1 MASAFSFDEQVT
13 ACDLCGGTR
22 LTTVAPDAK
31 VVECLACRYRFVA
44 PRPSQS
50 EIASSYSEPDF
61 YDNWLEDEAGRKRM
75 WSKRLDLLRRAGPK
89 VRVLDIGAGIGSFL
103 FLARQRFGWAVTGTE
118 VSTAAVR
125 IARERYALDLLLGSA
140 DDLALTP
147 GSFDLITLWH
157 VLEHVPSP
165 SQTLKLCHELLAP
178 NCLLAIAVPNDD
190 NARTWLVWMRAWLS
204 WKKPPPRYEALKPHG
219 EVHLSQFKSRV
230 LKRALESRGFRVE
243 DVTIDDQYAR
253 PDKRSER
260 LIRAYRLIQSLT
272 GLNFGQAT
280 FVLARKDATAT
291 APHLLPAQ
299 ANPSSAQNSK
309 LKSFLK

>member
-1 MASAFSFDEQVT
+1 M
-13 ACDLCGGTR
+13 
-22 LTTVAPDAK
+22 
-31 VVECLACRYRFVA
+31 A
-44 PRPSQS
+44 PRPSQA
-50 EIASSYSEPDF
+50 EITSSYSEPDF

-75 WSKRLDLLRRAGPK
+75 WSKRLDLLRRAGPR

-140 DDLALTP
+140 DDLALIP

-178 NCLLAIAVPNDD
+178 NGLLAIAVPNDD
-190 NARTWLVWMRAWLS
+190 NARTWLVRIRAWLS
-204 WKKPPPRYEALKPHG
+204 RKKPPPRYEVLKPHG

-243 DVTIDDQYAR
+243 VVTVDDQYAR

-260 LIRAYRLIQSLT
+260 LIGAYRWIQSVT

-280 FVLARKDATAT
+280 FVLARKDATAA
-291 APHLLPAQ
+291 APHMLPAQ
-299 ANPSSAQNSK
+299 ASPSSAQNSR
-309 LKSFLK
+309 LRSFLK